1 METKKIYVGSAK
13 CGMTLASDVYDT
25 SSRLVVKAGTVLD
38 DTIISK
44 LNIYSVYSINI
55 VIDKQKEEEVVE
67 YKNYYERLKESEDYK
82 GFKAKFDESVEGLK
96 DSLNA
101 MVTKN
106 IMVDEHKMLEDVKA
120 VIDANKRGGSML
132 DMLNCM
138 QGHDDLTYVHSM
150 NVALISNVMAGWLG
164 MSQEDTEILTL
175 AGLLHDIGKVKI
187 PVEIIAKPG
196 KLTDEEYNIIKSH
209 PQLGY
214 DILKDKNIDERI
226 KRAALMHHE
235 RCDGRGYPN
244 RLSGKDIDDMAKII
258 AIADVYDAMTADRV
272 YRKGM
277 CPYTV
282 IEHFESEKSV
292 YDVKYLMAF
301 LERIANTYVS
311 NEALLTNGEIG
322 KIVLINKLKLSRP
335 IVMVGN
341 TIYDL
346 SVRSD
351 IKVERLL

>member
-13 CGMTLASDVYDT
+13 CGMQLASDVYDT
-25 SSRLVVKAGTVLD
+25 SSRLIVKAGTILD
-38 DTIISK
+38 ETIISK
-44 LNIYSVYSINI
+44 LNIYSVYSIN
-55 VIDKQKEEEVVE
+55 VVDDTSKEEAVE
-67 YKNYYERLKESEDYK
+67 YKNYYERLKESEEFK
-82 GFKAKFDESVEGLK
+82 GFKAKFDESVEGLRS
-96 DSLNA
+96 SLND

-106 IMVDEHKMLEDVKA
+106 VMIDEDKMLDDVKS
-120 VIDANKRGGSML
+120 VIEANKRGSSML

-138 QGHDDLTYVHSM
+138 QGYDDLTYVHSM

-164 MSQEDTEILTL
+164 MSEEDTKILTL

-187 PVEIIAKPG
+187 PVEIVSKPG

-214 DILKDKNIDERI
+214 EILKDKKIDERI

-244 RLSGKDIDDMAKII
+244 RLNGDDIDDMAKII
-258 AIADVYDAMTADRV
+258 AIADVYDAMTADRC
-272 YRKGM
+272 YRKGL

-282 IEHFESEKSV
+282 IEHFENEKSV
-292 YDVKYLMAF
+292 YEVKYLMAF
-301 LERIANTYVS
+301 LERIANTYIS
-311 NEALLTNGEIG
+311 NEALLSTGETG
-322 KIVLINKLKLSRP
+322 RIVLINKLKLSKP

-341 TIYDL
+341 EIYDL
-346 SVRSD
+346 SMMKDVE
-351 IKVERLL
+351 VERLL

>member
-1 METKKIYVGSAK
+1 METRKIYVGSAK
-13 CGMTLASDVYDT
+13 RGMMLASDVYDA
-25 SSRLVVKAGTVLD
+25 SSRLVVKAGTILD
-38 DTIISK
+38 DTIINK
-44 LNIYSVYSINI
+44 LNIYSIYSVNI
-55 VIDKQKEEEVVE
+55 LVDRKKEVVVE
-67 YKNYYERLKESEDYK
+67 YKNYYERLKESEDFK
-82 GFKAKFDESVEGLK
+82 GFKAKFDESVENLK

-106 IMVDEHKMLEDVKA
+106 VMVDENKMLDDVKA
-120 VIDANKRGGSML
+120 VIEANKRGSSML

-138 QGHDDLTYVHSM
+138 QGYDDLTYIHSM
-150 NVALISNVMAGWLG
+150 NVALISNVMAGWIG
-164 MSQEDTEILTL
+164 MSEEDTNILTL

-187 PVEIIAKPG
+187 PVEIVSKPG

-244 RLSGKDIDDMAKII
+244 RLPGDQIDDMAKII
-258 AIADVYDAMTADRV
+258 AIADVYDAMTADRC
-272 YRKGM
+272 YRKGL

-292 YDVKYLMAF
+292 YEVRYLMEF

-311 NEALLTNGEIG
+311 NEAMLSNGEVG
-322 KIVLINKLKLSRP
+322 KIVLINKFKLSCP
-335 IVMVGN
+335 IVMVGSE
-341 TIYDL
+341 IYDL
-346 SVRSD
+346 SVRKD